1 MASFGEELKRE
12 RELRGISLKEIA
24 EATKISIRFL
34 EALEQDKFELLPGG
48 IFNRGFIRAYTRFI
62 GVDGEEM
69 VNAYME
75 QVAAQQ
81 AQRRELGRPPA
92 AAAQPAAPARPAA
105 ASRPAKQAPVRPA
118 TLPKRVTE
126 RPHPELSLR
135 AVVRRLGEL
144 TEGRT
149 SLILWGLALTAFV
162 IGAAV
167 IALSLM
173 RSNGVASPVTE
184 TVARHDPPPA
194 PDPAITD
201 GSAGSQGVQPGAHD
215 AAVDANALLPAP
227 EQTASVPAAAPVA
240 AIEKPSVEIAARREN
255 RGPFVSRPSDEP
267 LQATDMGPPPSSG
280 GGDST
285 QAPPAEKVHALTVV
299 ASEITRVRIECGG
312 RVALF
317 QELWPGQEAALRC
330 AEPVVLSAD
339 NAGAVQYAL
348 GGGTPALLGAPGQR
362 VEATTI
368 APVARPVRKGAPTR

>member
-34 EALEQDKFELLPGG
+34 EALEQDKFDMLPGG
-48 IFNRGFIRAYTRFI
+48 VFNRGFIRAYARFI

-75 QVAAQQ
+75 QVASAQ
-81 AQRRELGRPPA
+81 AHRREQGRPGA
-92 AAAQPAAPARPAA
+92 AAAATPHVPVFRP
-105 ASRPAKQAPVRPA
+105 P
-118 TLPKRVTE
+118 TLPKRLAA
-126 RPHPELSLR
+126 RPLPEVHFGAFISR
-135 AVVRRLGEL
+135 IREL

-149 SLILWGLALTAFV
+149 SLILWGLALVAFV

-173 RSNGVASPVTE
+173 RGNGNAAPVTE
-184 TVARHDPPPA
+184 TVARHEP
-194 PDPAITD
+194 
-201 GSAGSQGVQPGAHD
+201 
-215 AAVDANALLPAP
+215 
-227 EQTASVPAAAPVA
+227 VPAANIDGA
-240 AIEKPSVEIAARREN
+240 AGGLPPSVITAGAEDTTADANTLTSPATGSTGPEDDAVAGGQRDEP
-255 RGPFVSRPSDEP
+255 GPFVSRPSDEP
-267 LQATDMGPPPSSG
+267 LRSTDAGPLSSAG
-280 GGDST
+280 AGAGAPAES
-285 QAPPAEKVHALTVV
+285 APPEKVHALTVV

-339 NAGAVQYAL
+339 NAGAVQYSL
-348 GGGTPALLGAPGQR
+348 GGRTPALLGAPGQR
-362 VEATTI
+362 VEAATI
-368 APVARPVRKGAPTR
+368 APAARTEKREDR

>member
-1 MASFGEELKRE
+1 MASFGVELKRE

-34 EALEQDKFELLPGG
+34 EALEQDKFEMLPGG

-75 QVAAQQ
+75 QIAAQQ
-81 AQRRELGRPPA
+81 AQRRELGRPA
-92 AAAQPAAPARPAA
+92 AALAP
-105 ASRPAKQAPVRPA
+105 PAKQGKQAKQGPVFRPA

-126 RPHPELSLR
+126 RPHPELSFR
-135 AVVRRLGEL
+135 AVTRRFGEL

-149 SLILWGLALTAFV
+149 SLILWGLALAAFV

-173 RSNGVASPVTE
+173 RSNGVASTVTE
-184 TVARHDPPPA
+184 TVAQHEPPTA
-194 PDPAITD
+194 PDPALTD
-201 GSAGSQGVQPGAHD
+201 GAGSQGVQPGAHD
-215 AAVDANALLPAP
+215 VAVDANALLPAAP
-227 EQTASVPAAAPVA
+227 EQTAFVPAAAPVPT
-240 AIEKPSVEIAARREN
+240 IEKPSEIAARRED

-267 LQATDMGPPPSSG
+267 LQATDMAPLPSSG
-280 GGDST
+280 GSAGT
-285 QAPPAEKVHALTVV
+285 QPAPAEKVHALTVV

-368 APVARPVRKGAPTR
+368 APVARPERKGAPLR

>member
-34 EALEQDKFELLPGG
+34 EALEQDKFEMLPGG

-81 AQRRELGRPPA
+81 AQRRELGKPPA
-92 AAAQPAAPARPAA
+92 AAAQPAAAG
-105 ASRPAKQAPVRPA
+105 RPAKQAPVLRSA

-126 RPHPELSLR
+126 RRHPELSLS
-135 AVVRRLGEL
+135 AVTHRIGEL

-173 RSNGVASPVTE
+173 RSNGVASPVIE
-184 TVARHDPPPA
+184 TVTRHEPPTA
-194 PDPAITD
+194 PDPALTD
-201 GSAGSQGVQPGAHD
+201 GAGSQGVQPGAHD

-227 EQTASVPAAAPVA
+227 GQTASVPAAAPVA
-240 AIEKPSVEIAARREN
+240 TIEKSSAEIAAQREKN

-280 GGDST
+280 GGDGT
-285 QAPPAEKVHALTVV
+285 QPAAEKVHALTVV
-299 ASEITRVRIECGG
+299 ASEITRVRIECAG

-368 APVARPVRKGAPTR
+368 APVARPVRKGAPLR

>member
-34 EALEQDKFELLPGG
+34 EALEQDKFDMLPGG
-48 IFNRGFIRAYTRFI
+48 VFNRGFIRAYARFI

-75 QVAAQQ
+75 QVASAQ
-81 AQRRELGRPPA
+81 AHRREQGRPGA
-92 AAAQPAAPARPAA
+92 AAAPHVPVFRP
-105 ASRPAKQAPVRPA
+105 P
-118 TLPKRVTE
+118 TLPKRLAA
-126 RPHPELSLR
+126 RPLPEIHFGAFISR
-135 AVVRRLGEL
+135 VREL

-149 SLILWGLALTAFV
+149 SLILWGLALVAFV

-173 RSNGVASPVTE
+173 RGNGNAAPITE
-184 TVARHDPPPA
+184 TVARHEPVPAVNIDGAAGGLPPSVGTAGADDTTADANTLTQPGTA
-194 PDPAITD
+194 PTGPEDDAV
-201 GSAGSQGVQPGAHD
+201 AGSQRNEP
-215 AAVDANALLPAP
+215 
-227 EQTASVPAAAPVA
+227 
-240 AIEKPSVEIAARREN
+240 
-255 RGPFVSRPSDEP
+255 GPFVSRPSDEP
-267 LQATDMGPPPSSG
+267 LRPTEAGPLSSAG
-280 GGDST
+280 AG
-285 QAPPAEKVHALTVV
+285 APAQSAPTEKVHALTVV

-348 GGGTPALLGAPGQR
+348 GGSTPALLGAPGQR
-362 VEATTI
+362 VEAATV
-368 APVARPVRKGAPTR
+368 APAARTEKREDR

>member
-34 EALEQDKFELLPGG
+34 EALEQDKFEMLPGG

-81 AQRRELGRPPA
+81 AQRREQGRPAAGVPPA
-92 AAAQPAAPARPAA
+92 AKATVFRP
-105 ASRPAKQAPVRPA
+105 
-118 TLPKRVTE
+118 TILPKRVATN
-126 RPHPELSLR
+126 PLPAASIG

-149 SLILWGLALTAFV
+149 SLILWGLALVAFV
-162 IGAAV
+162 VGSAV

-173 RSNGVASPVTE
+173 RGNGVASPVSE
-184 TVARHDPPPA
+184 PVAQHEPPPA
-194 PDPAITD
+194 IGEAGGATSAPPGGEADGAPEPA
-201 GSAGSQGVQPGAHD
+201 A
-215 AAVDANALLPAP
+215 DANAILPTPDAAGSP
-227 EQTASVPAAAPVA
+227 AGASTARLDADRAGAQPGNQDGGR
-240 AIEKPSVEIAARREN
+240 EPS
-255 RGPFVSRPSDEP
+255 GPFVSRPADEP
-267 LQATDMGPPPSSG
+267 VAATDMSPLPVPG
-280 GGDST
+280 GGGL
-285 QAPPAEKVHALTVV
+285 PPQPERVHALTVV

-348 GGGTPALLGAPGQR
+348 GGRAPALLGAPGQR
-362 VEATTI
+362 VEAVTI
-368 APVARPVRKGAPTR
+368 APTPRPERREPR